1 MTMLKRI
8 FNPAAGWLYVFHDAP
23 ELVPA
28 SERPVLL
35 VPPGLTEIYQQ
46 FYGQSVQVI
55 ANEKFPA

>member
-1 MTMLKRI
+1 MLRQK
-8 FNPAAGWLYVFHDAP
+8 FNPVAGWFYVFHESPA
-23 ELVPA
+23 LVPA
-28 SERPVLL
+28 AEKPVLL